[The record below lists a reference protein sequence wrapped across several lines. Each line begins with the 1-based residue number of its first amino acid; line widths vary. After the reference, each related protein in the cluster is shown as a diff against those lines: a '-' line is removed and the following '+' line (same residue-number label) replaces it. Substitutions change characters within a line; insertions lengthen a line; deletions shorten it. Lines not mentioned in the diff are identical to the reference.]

1 MMKLTP
7 LQLYIMAHLKRA
19 NIDFAKSI
27 GKNIKFPVEDIN
39 KELKRMESSG
49 LIERVHGSA
58 VKRTDAKFKLA
69 QEVRKHHT
77 YYSLSEKGEKL
88 VRDVRKNTSKHF
100 QKMVGDAKALDV
112 LLFIKR
118 AEYEHAEQIGKSIS
132 LTRERTRNILH
143 ELVQAGLVSEE
154 KPKLLKRKHRKG
166 KPKKET
172 RTQHKYYRITRVGE
186 MIFRY
191 LF

>member
-1 MMKLTP
+1 MKLTP

-27 GKNIKFPVEDIN
+27 GKNIKMSAEEIN
-39 KELKRMESSG
+39 QELNHMERDG

-77 YYSLSEKGEKL
+77 YYGLSRKGEKL
-88 VRDVRKNTSKHF
+88 VRDIRNNTSRHF
-100 QKMVGDAKALDV
+100 QKMIGDDKALDV
-112 LLFIKR
+112 FLFIKR
-118 AEYEHAEQIGKSIS
+118 AEYEHAEHIAKSFS
-132 LTRERTRNILH
+132 LNKE
-143 ELVQAGLVSEE
+143 QAKNLLQKLTQVGLISEE
-154 KPKLLKRKHRKG
+154 KPKTLKRKHRKG

-172 RTQHKYYRITRVGE
+172 RTQHKYYRVTRLGE

>member
-1 MMKLTP
+1 MKLTP
-7 LQLYIMAHLKRA
+7 LQLYILAHLKRA

-27 GKNIKFPVEDIN
+27 AKNIKRSVEEIN
-39 KELKRMESSG
+39 KELNRMENSG
-49 LIERVHGSA
+49 LVERAHGSA

-77 YYSLSEKGEKL
+77 YYGLSNKGEKL
-88 VRDVRKNTSKHF
+88 VRDVRNNTSKHF
-100 QKMVGDAKALDV
+100 QRMVEDDKALEV
-112 LLFIKR
+112 FLFIKR
-118 AEYEHAEQIGKSIS
+118 AEYEHAEHIGKSVS
-132 LTRERTRNILH
+132 LTKERTRNIL
-143 ELVQAGLVSEE
+143 EKLVQAGLVSEE
-154 KPKLLKRKHRKG
+154 KPKTLKKKHRKG

-172 RTQHKYYRITRVGE
+172 RTQHKYYRVTRLGE

>member
-1 MMKLTP
+1 MKLNS
-7 LQLYIMAHLKRA
+7 LRLYILAHLKRA

-27 GKNIKFPVEDIN
+27 AKNIKMPVEEIN
-39 KELKRMESSG
+39 RELDHMESSG
-49 LIERVHGSA
+49 LIERSHGSA

-77 YYSLSEKGEKL
+77 YYGLSQKGEKL
-88 VRDVRKNTSKHF
+88 VRDVRNNTSKHF
-100 QKMVGDAKALDV
+100 RKMVGDDKALDV
-112 LLFIKR
+112 FLFIKR
-118 AEYEHAEQIGKSIS
+118 AEYEHAEHIAKSVS
-132 LTRERTRNILH
+132 LTKDRTKNILQK
-143 ELVQAGLVSEE
+143 LVQTGLISEE
-154 KPKLLKRKHRKG
+154 KPKTLKRKHRKG

-172 RTQHKYYRITRVGE
+172 RTQHKYYRVTRVGE

>member
-1 MMKLTP
+1 MKLSS
-7 LQLYIMAHLKRA
+7 LQLYILAHLKRA

-27 GKNIKFPVEDIN
+27 AKSIKEPVEEIN
-39 KELKRMESSG
+39 KELNRMESSG

-77 YYSLSEKGEKL
+77 YYGLSEKGEKL
-88 VRDVRKNTSKHF
+88 VRNVRNNTSKHF
-100 QKMVGDAKALDV
+100 QKMVGDDKALDV
-112 LLFIKR
+112 FLFTKK
-118 AEYEHAEQIGKSIS
+118 AEYEHAEHIAKSLS
-132 LTRERTRNILH
+132 LNKDRTKNLLQKLIQ
-143 ELVQAGLVSEE
+143 VGLVSEE
-154 KPKLLKRKHRKG
+154 KPKTLKRKHRKG

-172 RTQHKYYRITRVGE
+172 RTQHKYYKVTRLGE